1 MARPKKA
8 DTERRTEQ
16 TNERWTVPE
25 LAQVDRDAAAVGLTR
40 SDFIRLSA
48 LSQPLPESRGKADP
62 ELAHA
67 LSRIGNN
74 VNQLAK
80 SVHLDTGFQQY
91 WHEIGEELR
100 FVLAAVLDEFDA

>member
-8 DTERRTEQ
+8 DTERRSEQ
-16 TNERWTVPE
+16 TKERWTLSE
-25 LAQVDRDAAAVGLTR
+25 LEQVNQNAAQVGLNR
-40 SDFIRLSA
+40 AEFIRLSA
-48 LSQPLPESRGKADP
+48 LTQPLPEQRGKADP

-91 WHEIGEELR
+91 WREIGEELR
-100 FVLAAVLDEFDA
+100 IVLAAVLDEFDT

>member
-8 DTERRTEQ
+8 ETEKRTEQ
-16 TNERWTVPE
+16 TNERWTVSE
-25 LAQVDRDAAAVGLTR
+25 LAQVDKDAAELGLTR
-40 SDFIRLSA
+40 SEFIRLSA
-48 LSQPLPESRGKADP
+48 LSIPLPEARGKADP

-100 FVLAAVLDEFDA
+100 LTLAAVLDEFTA

>member
-1 MARPKKA
+1 MAAPKKA
-8 DTERRTEQ
+8 PDQAKTEFIRARVTLEQ
-16 TNERWTVPE
+16 KQQV
-25 LAQVDRDAAAVGLTR
+25 LAYAAAAGLNEA
-40 SDFIRLSA
+40 DFVRLSS
-48 LSQPLPESRGKADP
+48 LTQPLPEVRGKADP
-62 ELAHA
+62 ALAHA

-100 FVLAAVLDEFDA
+100 FVLAAVLDEYDA

>member
-8 DTERRTEQ
+8 DTERRSEQ
-16 TNERWTVPE
+16 TKERWTVSE
-25 LAQVDRDAAAVGLTR
+25 LEDVNHRAAQVGLPR
-40 SDFIRLSA
+40 AEFIRLCA
-48 LSQPLPESRGKADP
+48 LTQPLPEGRGKANP

-100 FVLAAVLDEFDA
+100 LVLSAVLDEFSA

>member
-8 DTERRTEQ
+8 ETEKRTEQ
-16 TNERWTVPE
+16 TNERWTVSE
-25 LAQVDRDAAAVGLTR
+25 LAQVDKDAAEPGLTR

-48 LSQPLPESRGKADP
+48 LSIPLPEAQGKADP

-100 FVLAAVLDEFDA
+100 LTLAAVLDEFTA